1 MLTRAAAL
9 FLHSHNAWRH
19 ALPAQAMRTAK
30 EQGSLIRFFTRPISA
45 WLFCSIVIII
55 YFKEDSM
62 KKLSMIIFAAVLGVS
77 VHAYAIVMN
86 FNDFSDTSLL
96 TLNGNTQTVSTTDG
110 IVLRLTPAE
119 RNQSGSAFS
128 TETVNAS
135 NFSTYFQFRITEP
148 GGTLFDCNEVVG
160 ADGIVFV
167 IQSIA
172 SDIGGAGQGIGYAGI
187 ETSIGVEFDTWCNG
201 ANNDPNSNHIGV
213 DLNGSVVHDPSE
225 SCTKEITPAFDDGNV
240 WYAWVDYDGTTLEA
254 RINQTG
260 VRPSEPDIQKEVD
273 VPDLLGQDS
282 AFIGFTSG
290 TGLDWGNHD
299 ILYWEYRDTYDPI
312 VVQPDCEDV
321 YQDGY
326 EAGRQACI
334 EDPES
339 CGIQTSGDY
348 DQGYEE
354 GYAAGLLQCNGTGEC
369 PMAAVSEK
377 LDLYVPNAVYT
388 TLLGDMNLWL
398 KFEYL
403 EDLTWELKDFDIVE
417 SEDGE

>member
-1 MLTRAAAL
+1 
-9 FLHSHNAWRH
+9 
-19 ALPAQAMRTAK
+19 
-30 EQGSLIRFFTRPISA
+30 
-45 WLFCSIVIII
+45 
-55 YFKEDSM
+55 M
-62 KKLSMIIFAAVLGVS
+62 KKLSMIIFAAVVGVS
-77 VHAYAIVMN
+77 VHAHAVVMN
-86 FNDFSDTSLL
+86 FNDFSDTSQL
-96 TLNGNTQTVSTTDG
+96 TLNGSTQTLSTTDG
-110 IVLRLTPAE
+110 IVLRLTPAVG
-119 RNQSGSAFS
+119 NQSGSAFS
-128 TETVNAS
+128 TETVNAA
-135 NFSTYFQFRITEP
+135 NFSTYFQFRITDP
-148 GGTLFDCNEVVG
+148 GGPVRDCNEVAG

-167 IQSIA
+167 IQSVA
-172 SDIGGAGQGIGYAGI
+172 SDIGTLGQGIGYAGI
-187 ETSIGVEFDTWCNG
+187 GTNIGVEFDTWCNE

-213 DLNGSVVHDPSE
+213 DLNGSVVHDPSD
-225 SCTKEITPAFDDGNV
+225 SCTKQITPAFDDGNV
-240 WYAWVDYDGTTLEA
+240 WYAWLDYDGTTLEA

-260 VRPSEPDIQKEVD
+260 VRPSDPDIQKQVD
-273 VPDLLGQDS
+273 VPDLLGQDD

-290 TGLDWGNHD
+290 TGWDWGNHD

-312 VVQPDCEDV
+312 EIQPDCEEA

-348 DQGYEE
+348 DQGYED
-354 GYAAGLLQCNGTGEC
+354 GYAQGLLQCSGTGDC
-369 PMAAVSEK
+369 PAATVSEK